1 MLSDGYTWIPIGNWC
16 LSRVTIDVLGSYPN
30 TRFSM
35 ADETEIA
42 NKIETLLSDG
52 VKEEKNINDVIEEQ
66 NHDSVKKKKKKK
78 KKKKAGKTPVIYSVN
93 ISSNAWFS

>member
-1 MLSDGYTWIPIGNWC
+1 
-16 LSRVTIDVLGSYPN
+16 
-30 TRFSM
+30 M

-93 ISSNAWFS
+93 ISSNA